1 MRKIVDF
8 TIDRVTSAV
17 IKDFQVRHLLT
28 TRKEARSVVEQS
40 LTSLYSSSSSSSS
53 SLSHDVIVEMLK
65 RKMREIFHLH
75 LERLHNL
82 WYDDVLVNC
91 RKRIEGTFESLLP
104 IETLNDV
111 KKTLINI
118 ACEKTNVKLQYWR
131 ATNINVEIFSKGR
144 NFFKTFYD
152 ALVLN
157 KYCG

>member
-28 TRKEARSVVEQS
+28 IRKEARSAVEQS
-40 LTSLYSSSSSSSS
+40 LTSCN
-53 SLSHDVIVEMLK
+53 DNNVDMLK

-75 LERLHNL
+75 LERLHKQ
-82 WYDDVLVNC
+82 WDVDVLANC
-91 RKRIEGTFESLLP
+91 RKRVEGTFESLLP

-118 ACEKTNVKLQYWR
+118 ACKKTLVKLQHWR
-131 ATNINVEIFSKGR
+131 ATNISIEIFSKGER
-144 NFFKTFYD
+144 LSLFKDVKNIFHTSNFF
-152 ALVLN
+152 N
-157 KYCG
+157 RHSH

>member
-8 TIDRVTSAV
+8 TIDRVISAV

-28 TRKEARSVVEQS
+28 IRKEARSVVEQS
-40 LTSLYSSSSSSSS
+40 LTSIFTTTAASSSST
-53 SLSHDVIVEMLK
+53 LSYDVEIVK
-65 RKMREIFHLH
+65 RKMREIFHRH
-75 LERLHNL
+75 LERLYKQ
-82 WYDDVLVNC
+82 WDDDVLLNC

-131 ATNINVEIFSKGR
+131 ATNINIEIFSKGESR
-144 NFFKTFYD
+144 MGSE
-152 ALVLN
+152 LN
-157 KYCG
+157 

>member
-40 LTSLYSSSSSSSS
+40 LTSLSATSS
-53 SLSHDVIVEMLK
+53 SLSYDIEMLK

-75 LERLHNL
+75 LERLHNQ
-82 WYDDVLVNC
+82 WDDDVLVNC
-91 RKRIEGTFESLLP
+91 RKRIEGTFNSLLP
-104 IETLNDV
+104 IECLNDV

-118 ACEKTNVKLQYWR
+118 ACEKTSVKLQYWR
-131 ATNINVEIFSKGR
+131 ATNISIEVFSKGKKL
-144 NFFKTFYD
+144 FQIKFEF
-152 ALVLN
+152 LILIQ
-157 KYCG
+157 